1 MAITYTWNVSRM
13 DAYPTYDGQP
23 DVVFTV
29 HWNLTGTEDSYSGYV
44 YGTVGI
50 ALNPAESF
58 TPYSELTEAQVIGW
72 VTQALGEEMVAS
84 YEASVAEQI
93 DIQIN
98 PPIVSPPLPWL

>member
-1 MAITYTWNVSRM
+1 MAITYTWKVSQM
-13 DAYPTYDGQP
+13 DAYPLYDGQT

-29 HWNLTGTEDSYSGYV
+29 HWNLTGMEDSYRGYV
-44 YGTVGI
+44 YGTVGLT
-50 ALNPAESF
+50 LNTGETF
-58 TPYSELTEAQVIGW
+58 TPYDELTESQVINW
-72 VTQALGEEMVAS
+72 VKQALGEELVAS